1 MSSNEPAI
9 SPTEGLMPKLV
20 VEAIGTFFLLLT
32 IAMLVLGAGDAG
44 EHAGLVIPVGIGL
57 VLTVLVFAFG
67 PISGAHFNPAVTIG
81 LYLAGRCPKAHVAP
95 YLVAECI
102 GAVAAA
108 FVALQ
113 LRTVPEA
120 AFEPAHAAG
129 FAAEAIWTFLL
140 VCVILQ
146 ITSKRN
152 AGNQWFGIVVGA
164 TVAAGAYVMGP
175 DSGAAFNPAVYLGL
189 ALDGVLA
196 WSDWW
201 IYLGGPILGGC
212 VAAAVQP
219 IIEPGDAVP
228 VGPV

>member
-1 MSSNEPAI
+1 MSSPDSTV

-32 IAMLVLGAGDAG
+32 IAMLVLGAADAG

-57 VLTVLVFAFG
+57 VLTALVFAFG

-102 GAVAAA
+102 GATAAA

-113 LRTVPEA
+113 LRTVPDA
-120 AFEPAHAAG
+120 ALEPAHAAG

-152 AGNQWFGIVVGA
+152 AGNQWFGIVVGT

-201 IYLGGPILGGC
+201 LYIGAPILGGC
-212 VAAAVQP
+212 LAAAVQQ
-219 IIEPGDAVP
+219 IIEPSE
-228 VGPV
+228 VGPE

>member
-1 MSSNEPAI
+1 MSSPDSTV

-32 IAMLVLGAGDAG
+32 IAMLVLGAADAG
-44 EHAGLVIPVGIGL
+44 EHAVLVIPVGIGL
-57 VLTVLVFAFG
+57 VLTALVFAFG

-102 GAVAAA
+102 GATAAA

-113 LRTVPEA
+113 LRTVHDA

-152 AGNQWFGIVVGA
+152 SNNQWFGIVVGT

-201 IYLGGPILGGC
+201 IYIGGPILGGC
-212 VAAAVQP
+212 LAAAVQQ
-219 IIEPGDAVP
+219 IIEPSE
-228 VGPV
+228 VGPE

>member
-1 MSSNEPAI
+1 MTTPELPESLDDR
-9 SPTEGLMPKLV
+9 LMPKLV

-32 IAMLVLGAGDAG
+32 IAMLVIGVHGQSPN
-44 EHAGLVIPVGIGL
+44 AGLVIPIGIG
-57 VLTVLVFAFG
+57 VTLTALVFAFG

-102 GAVAAA
+102 GAAAA
-108 FVALQ
+108 AIVALQ
-113 LRTVPEA
+113 LRSVPEA

-152 AGNQWFGIVVGA
+152 SNNQWFGIVVGA
-164 TVAAGAYVMGP
+164 TVGGGAYVMGP

-201 IYLGGPILGGC
+201 IYIGGPILGGC

-219 IIEPGDAVP
+219 IIEPGTKDP
-228 VGPV
+228 IGPA